1 MNIAFFVKP
10 KSMVTYL
17 YGDHSLTR
25 GLSRLRESGYS
36 ALPVLSR
43 DGKYLGTVSEGDF
56 LWYLADR
63 KARDTAPRDAKIRDL
78 LHTDRA
84 KAMPVTTS
92 MEELLRC
99 ATEQSFVPVVDDVG
113 SFIGIVVRSDL
124 IRYFADR
131 VAAPPRER
139 ATVPTAARA

>member
-1 MNIAFFVKP
+1 MNIAFFVRP

-17 YGDHSLTR
+17 YADSSLTR

-36 ALPVLSR
+36 ALPVLSGE
-43 DGKYLGTVSEGDF
+43 GKYLGAVSEGDF

-63 KARDTAPRDAKIRDL
+63 QLRNSALRNAKIRDL
-78 LHTDRA
+78 LRTERA
-84 KAMPVTTS
+84 QAMPVTTS

-99 ATEQSFVPVVDDVG
+99 AMEQNFVPVVDDVG
-113 SFIGIVVRSDL
+113 SFIGIVGRSDI

-131 VAAPPRER
+131 STVSSRER
-139 ATVPTAARA
+139 ITLKTAARA